1 MIESRF
7 SKIVIGRRILEKM
20 GPEIRFMAPS
30 KICIITS
37 KTIAEVWLQ
46 KVVEAIDWIDGV
58 ETIEIGDGE
67 RFKSI
72 ATATLIWKRLI
83 EKEFTRKSL
92 LVALGGGVVGD
103 LTGFVASTY
112 MRGVYFIQVPTTLLA
127 QVDAGVGGKTG
138 INLKGKNTVGT
149 FYQPKLILIDTQF
162 LDTLPNLEY
171 LNGLA
176 EVVKY
181 GMIFDADFFRLLEE
195 NVELI
200 KARDQ
205 NLLQQVVKRCVEMKV
220 SVVESDEKEAG
231 LRMILNFGHTFGH
244 SIEKLTNYRIRH
256 GFAVSIGM
264 MMACKVASKITG
276 FNQTERLERLL
287 KSLGL
292 PTSTK
297 LDIGSIVQETSK
309 DKKAWYGKT
318 VLILP
323 EMIGKVIVREVE
335 QQDLLR
341 ILRG

>member
-7 SKIVIGRRILEKM
+7 SKIVIGRRVLEKM

-30 KICIITS
+30 KVCIITS

-72 ATATLIWKRLI
+72 ATATHIWKRLI
-83 EKEFTRKSL
+83 EKDFTRKSL

-181 GMIFDADFFRLLEE
+181 GMICDADFFRLLEE
-195 NVELI
+195 NVEPI

-323 EMIGKVIVREVE
+323 ETIGKVIVREVE

>member
-1 MIESRF
+1 MIESKF
-7 SKIVIGRRILEKM
+7 SKIVVGREVLDKM
-20 GPEIRFMAPS
+20 GPEIRHMAPS
-30 KICIITS
+30 KVGIVTS
-37 KTIAEVWLQ
+37 KTVAESWLQ
-46 KVVEAIDWIDGV
+46 KVVEAIDWNDGV
-58 ETIEIGDGE
+58 ETIEVADGE
-67 RFKSI
+67 RQKSI
-72 ATATLIWKRLI
+72 ATVTLIWRRLL
-83 EKEFTRKSL
+83 EKEFTRRSL

-112 MRGVYFIQVPTTLLA
+112 MRGIYFVQVPTTLLA

-138 INLKGKNTVGT
+138 INLKGKNTIGT

-162 LDTLPNLEY
+162 LNTLPNPEY

-176 EVVKY
+176 EVIKY
-181 GMIFDADFFRLLEE
+181 GMIYDADFFRLLEQNIE
-195 NVELI
+195 PI

-205 NLLQQVVKRCVEMKV
+205 SLLQQVVKRCVEMKV

-244 SIEKLTNYRIRH
+244 SIEKLTNYRIKH

-264 MMACKVASKITG
+264 MMACKVASEMTG

-297 LDIGSIVQETSK
+297 LDIGSVVQETSK

-318 VLILP
+318 VLVLP
-323 EMIGKVIVREVE
+323 ERIGKVIVREVE

-341 ILRG
+341 ILRS

>member
-7 SKIVIGRRILEKM
+7 SKIVIGRRVLEKM

-30 KICIITS
+30 KVCIITS

-72 ATATLIWKRLI
+72 ATATHIWKRLI

-181 GMIFDADFFRLLEE
+181 GMICDADFFRSLEE
-195 NVELI
+195 NVEQI

-323 EMIGKVIVREVE
+323 ETIGKVIVREVE